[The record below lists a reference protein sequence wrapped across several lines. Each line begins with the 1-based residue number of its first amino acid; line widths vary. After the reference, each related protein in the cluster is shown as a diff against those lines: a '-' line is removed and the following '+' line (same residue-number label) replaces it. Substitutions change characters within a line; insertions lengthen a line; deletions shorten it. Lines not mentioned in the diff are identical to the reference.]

1 MKMKKI
7 ILITLMLL
15 LISNIFA
22 EKTIISVFK
31 DSKNTID
38 LKKYLED
45 GLKELNIDITKE
57 IPKENIDLHFED
69 FYGASLIKFAYLH
82 GLEIIQ

>member
-1 MKMKKI
+1 MKKI

-22 EKTIISVFK
+22 EKAIISVFK

-38 LKKYLED
+38 LKKISGRRIKRIKYRYY
-45 GLKELNIDITKE
+45 KRNFKRKDIYNKLYFK
-57 IPKENIDLHFED
+57 ICL
-69 FYGASLIKFAYLH
+69 
-82 GLEIIQ
+82 

>member
-1 MKMKKI
+1 MKKI